1 MPTLALSMIVRNAK
15 RTSEHVSVACAA
27 LWMRSKSRTRGRPTQ
42 PFASPAKWA
51 ARVVSIPWEN
61 DFAKARNL
69 ALKEVHTDWV
79 LFLDA
84 DEQLDPVRVLLPAR
98 VDESEAGHGVFNPDK
113 ELCPEHAGSRLGP
126 ARYTQ

>member
-1 MPTLALSMIVRNAK
+1 M
-15 RTSEHVSVACAA
+15 
-27 LWMRSKSRTRGRPTQ
+27 G
-42 PFASPAKWA
+42 

-84 DEQLDPVRVLLPAR
+84 DEQLDPSASGYLPGLMDQKAVMGYLTSIRNYVLSMQDRVWDWPAIPNN
-98 VDESEAGHGVFNPDK
+98 DE
-113 ELCPEHAGSRLGP
+113 L
-126 ARYTQ
+126 